1 MSTPIELLD
10 LEYARIESR
19 WSGVR
24 AGVDAPTVESVNSIL
39 HRWSEWY
46 LENQGT
52 IVNESDLQY
61 WADNLAIVE
70 NIVVRNENRQL
81 AGPKK
86 KIPTGV
92 ALLGVA
98 ALIGALFFL

>member
-52 IVNESDLQY
+52 IVNEQDLQY
-61 WADNLAIVE
+61 WSENLAIVE
-70 NIVVRNENRQL
+70 AIVVRNENKKL
-81 AGPKK
+81 TVPKK
-86 KIPTGV
+86 KIPTSVVILGIV
-92 ALLGVA
+92 ATL
-98 ALIGALFFL
+98 GALFLI